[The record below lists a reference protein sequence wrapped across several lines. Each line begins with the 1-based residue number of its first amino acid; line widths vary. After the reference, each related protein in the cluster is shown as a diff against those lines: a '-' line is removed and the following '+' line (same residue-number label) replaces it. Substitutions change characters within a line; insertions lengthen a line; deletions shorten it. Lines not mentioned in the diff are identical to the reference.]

1 MNLTVI
7 YLNNDLIAEDWGK
20 VSEDAKNLI
29 RKMLEVDPNKR
40 LSAK

>member
-1 MNLTVI
+1 MNLIVI
-7 YLNNDLIAEDWGK
+7 INLIIIAEDWNK